1 MKLNKKN
8 TDGSINA
15 WYLTKE
21 KGYGISVPISN
32 KKFRE
37 QIEDGIWPA
46 VECLIDNGHITVT
59 SCEGHGVIKYLF
71 GNGIRYNRGP
81 HVTIVGN
88 ISIDTL
94 CVLSRPNKTIDMGDD
109 REYTSLSFR
118 WECILIPNIIKRF
131 LLIRDIR
138 KHFE

>member
-8 TDGSINA
+8 ADGSING
-15 WYLTKE
+15 WYLSKE
-21 KGYGISVPISN
+21 EGYGISVSISN

-46 VECLIDNGHITVT
+46 VECLIDNGHITIT

-71 GNGIRYNRGP
+71 GKGIRYNRGP
-81 HVTIVGN
+81 HVTIIGK

-94 CVLSRPNKTIDMGDD
+94 WVLSRPNTTIDMGNNT
-109 REYTSLSFR
+109 EHTSLSFR

-131 LLIRDIR
+131 LLIRDI
-138 KHFE
+138 KKYFE